1 MKYAAYLERYNFS
14 FSDTGVSQLSLG
26 FSNPALQLAAGSYVE
41 LNPPGISNG
50 MPCSLNLEDRSVSF
64 SQPQE
69 SVGLK

>member
-41 LNPPGISNG
+41 LN
-50 MPCSLNLEDRSVSF
+50 CLEYPMVCPVR
-64 SQPQE
+64 
-69 SVGLK
+69 